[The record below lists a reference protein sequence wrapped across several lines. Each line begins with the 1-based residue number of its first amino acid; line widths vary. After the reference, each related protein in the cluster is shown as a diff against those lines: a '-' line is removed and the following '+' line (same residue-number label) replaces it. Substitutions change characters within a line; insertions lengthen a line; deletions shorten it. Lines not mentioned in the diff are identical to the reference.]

1 LDDIKEKIGKDTKIT
16 QKNLSWIYYQLA
28 NLKKEKKV
36 DRKFKPVKDGSI
48 HCW

>member
-36 DRKFKPVKDGSI
+36 DRKFKPLEKG
-48 HCW
+48 